1 VVLQQ
6 RELELLVRE
15 ILVELVMIQLVQEKL
30 LVEVVETLVQEL
42 MLQVELV
49 ELVALAQILVH
60 FMELDL
66 EFLVFLQVV
75 VAVQLD

>member
-1 VVLQQ
+1 MV
-6 RELELLVRE
+6 
-15 ILVELVMIQLVQEKL
+15 
-30 LVEVVETLVQEL
+30 
-42 MLQVELV
+42 QVELV

-66 EFLVFLQVV
+66 EFLVFLPVV